1 MPDRAHNMDTQFT
14 KRLKSLGW
22 RVAMMAIAVA
32 LSAIADGLNTLELS
46 PEVTVVLGLI
56 LGEISKYINTKTQ

>member
-1 MPDRAHNMDTQFT
+1 MDTQFT

-22 RVAMMAIAVA
+22 RVAMMTIAVA
-32 LSAIADGLNTLELS
+32 LSAIAEGLNTLELS

-56 LGEISKYINTKTQ
+56 LGELSKYLNTKTQ